1 MTATTLLVLSPQRR
15 SKLQRL
21 LNNCGVQTS
30 LASTLDEARQKIASS
45 RSYDLVL
52 TDAEL
57 PDGSW
62 QDLLDVVL
70 DSGKACEIV
79 VSSRCGDE
87 DLWAEVLQRGAYDL
101 LVEPYDHQEV
111 CRIIESALDG
121 RYMRRLT
128 ETVTTAST
136 QPLLQES

>member
-1 MTATTLLVLSPQRR
+1 MNATTLLVLSSQRR

-21 LNNCGVQTS
+21 LNDCGVQTS
-30 LASTLDEARQKIASS
+30 VASTLEEARQKLASS
-45 RSYDLVL
+45 SSYDLVL

-62 QDLLDVVL
+62 QDLLEFVL
-70 DSGKACEIV
+70 DSRKACEIV

-101 LVEPYDHQEV
+101 LVEPYDRQEV
-111 CRIIESALDG
+111 CRIIESALDSHHML
-121 RYMRRLT
+121 RITQMM
-128 ETVTTAST
+128 ETASA
-136 QPLLQES
+136 QPLFQGS